1 MIYEPSTDDELTPGE
16 RPTRR
21 TVVKASLAGAAAV
34 GLTAGLTA
42 ASLNSANAAAV
53 APVGGRRTLTP
64 QCTDGDD
71 THPLMEGPYF
81 EAGSP
86 EQTNLVINGVSG
98 VLLGL
103 TGVVYDEQC
112 KPVAHALLDF
122 WQADKEG
129 NYDNSGYT
137 LRGHQYTNDQ
147 GQYTLSTIIP
157 RYYTDAQTGTRCPHI
172 HVKAQAPN
180 AELLTTQLFFT
191 DDVQA
196 YGMDM
201 ASLNAQDSIIDRACN
216 ITTTM
221 KGSDYTGT
229 FDFVIKTA

>member
-1 MIYEPSTDDELTPGE
+1 MNQEPSTEEGATASK

-21 TVVKASLAGAAAV
+21 TVMKASLAGAAAV
-34 GLTAGLTA
+34 GLTTGLTA
-42 ASLNSANAAAV
+42 AGLGPANAADV
-53 APVGGRRTLTP
+53 PVVGGRMKLTP

-86 EQTNLVINGVSG
+86 EQTNLRTGSITG
-98 VLLGL
+98 VLLDL

-112 KPVAHALLDF
+112 KPVAKAMLDF
-122 WQADKEG
+122 WQADKDG

-137 LRGHQYTNDQ
+137 LRGHQFTNDQ

-157 RYYTDAQTGTRCPHI
+157 RYYTDQTGTRCPHI
-172 HVKAQAPN
+172 HVKVQAPN
-180 AELLTTQLFFT
+180 GPLLTTQLFFP
-191 DDVQA
+191 DDLQA

-201 ASLNAQDSIIDRACN
+201 ASLNAQDMIIDRACN
-216 ITTTM
+216 ITTTQ

-229 FDFVIKTA
+229 FDFVVKTA